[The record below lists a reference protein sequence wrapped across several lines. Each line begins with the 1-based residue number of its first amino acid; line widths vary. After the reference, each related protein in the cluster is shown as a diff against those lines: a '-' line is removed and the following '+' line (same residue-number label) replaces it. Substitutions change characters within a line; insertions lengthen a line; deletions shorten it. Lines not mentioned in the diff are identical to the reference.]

1 VGASPWRF
9 ESSFRHNKSALAP
22 TWPRNREK
30 HISGIAFI
38 RLLEARLEM
47 FLARQQGTRFRDLSI
62 RGYLNCGPRMLRR
75 AAANREVVKEAC
87 RGSPE

>member
-1 VGASPWRF
+1 MIEVF
-9 ESSFRHNKSALAP
+9 CDSFGPDAVP
-22 TWPRNREK
+22 EPRK
-30 HISGIAFI
+30 AHLWDSVYTG
-38 RLLEARLEM
+38 LEARLET

-62 RGYLNCGPRMLRR
+62 RGYLTCGPRMLRR